1 MKNDAFIL
9 KRIFVI
15 FLALL
20 VLIPPAAL
28 GQIDLNKLK
37 NTAKEKVQKKEE
49 PKSNP
54 TNNQKTKTQTNEV
67 KSNEIKLTALKY
79 NELEP
84 IVIGFTQLLD
94 NMKLNPTSGEFS
106 IDAFSVKNLPAEDAN
121 GQRVSYSL
129 NETDHIFSVALAL
142 KGKEIGRLAYEYYI
156 SGKQIWYE
164 MKSTYN
170 EKYPKILTISEGGD
184 YSLLFYLDDKKIHA
198 IDLEVIQISNK
209 NNVSGLFVNKPT
221 ELLGRLAFK
230 NFSYDEADPNSEL
243 VFRFFYASLN
253 PEYVYNDPIKINARI
268 LKHLPADEYEILGVY
283 ADEISLGNNW
293 QLSDNIFFSI
303 PGERYKYVYG
313 RDIIALSAKYS
324 VDLTLGTDL
333 YRYDFE
339 VKDGKIISSDF
350 PEVNDGGAFWLKR
363 KKLSTPKYENFRPT
377 ANVATIKDNVSMM
390 VRSVDGKTN
399 KGCGAGT
406 PVVFTDGEGLFSNP
420 SVSEAVKMKF
430 EYKNTEHITTIKKG
444 NDIVA
449 QHIIYKLFDG
459 SFSYLAYMTDVEAKA
474 DYITPIFMDALANLP
489 AGNHDLTV
497 VFELASG
504 KISDVVGV
512 QKVSFNSVAGNPKYK
527 AQSELIKTRMAMSES
542 ELADVRYLK
551 YGGEDWALYE
561 NNCGRIV
568 WLRQDEDKEFYLY
581 PEDKGMFDRNGGP
594 LEQWNFGTRK
604 WLPIDDF
611 KPYASTFKITENALA
626 MYNLKQVPKDISEKL
641 RAIVGTEFSSATDFM
656 AKIES
661 LIGKDA
667 AQKYEAIL
675 QSNARV
681 DKVKICN

>member
-1 MKNDAFIL
+1 
-9 KRIFVI
+9 
-15 FLALL
+15 
-20 VLIPPAAL
+20 
-28 GQIDLNKLK
+28 
-37 NTAKEKVQKKEE
+37 
-49 PKSNP
+49 
-54 TNNQKTKTQTNEV
+54 
-67 KSNEIKLTALKY
+67 
-79 NELEP
+79 
-84 IVIGFTQLLD
+84 
-94 NMKLNPTSGEFS
+94 
-106 IDAFSVKNLPAEDAN
+106 
-121 GQRVSYSL
+121 
-129 NETDHIFSVALAL
+129 
-142 KGKEIGRLAYEYYI
+142 
-156 SGKQIWYE
+156 
-164 MKSTYN
+164 
-170 EKYPKILTISEGGD
+170 
-184 YSLLFYLDDKKIHA
+184 
-198 IDLEVIQISNK
+198 
-209 NNVSGLFVNKPT
+209 
-221 ELLGRLAFK
+221 
-230 NFSYDEADPNSEL
+230 
-243 VFRFFYASLN
+243 
-253 PEYVYNDPIKINARI
+253 
-268 LKHLPADEYEILGVY
+268 
-283 ADEISLGNNW
+283 
-293 QLSDNIFFSI
+293 
-303 PGERYKYVYG
+303 
-313 RDIIALSAKYS
+313 
-324 VDLTLGTDL
+324 
-333 YRYDFE
+333 
-339 VKDGKIISSDF
+339 
-350 PEVNDGGAFWLKR
+350 
-363 KKLSTPKYENFRPT
+363 
-377 ANVATIKDNVSMM
+377 MM

-512 QKVSFNSVAGNPKYK
+512 QKVSFKSVAGNPKYK
-527 AQSELIKTRMAMSES
+527 AQSEIIKTRMAMSES